1 MGEGVVG
8 REGWER
14 EWRAGKDGG
23 ESSEQ
28 GGMGDR
34 VVGREGWGRV
44 WWAVREGIRKW

>member
-1 MGEGVVG
+1 MGE
-8 REGWER
+8 R
-14 EWRAGKDGG
+14 KDGG

-28 GGMGDR
+28 GGMGER